1 MLELVLNS
9 INLNDFELTPDNL
22 EKLNDRTVV
31 VTKWNWD
38 YDLAH
43 KFQREALK
51 LVSETPSLRILICCN
66 HPEVLTN
73 GRGLQKPRKGESLNL
88 VDFNPALFPKLPYP
102 LYQIER
108 GGGLTFHHPGQFIFY
123 PIVKLNPK
131 SLSLSH
137 MIDQIFDFS
146 IEVLKDWG
154 IQGLHHQHQLLGL
167 WHANKKV
174 ASMGIA
180 IEKLTT
186 FHGMAINLVDNENM
200 RQAMNFLN
208 PCGLNAETYT
218 AVNKLG
224 EISGQERIVQNF
236 REQFLQ
242 RIEREWK

>member
-1 MLELVLNS
+1 MKKLIIDS
-9 INLNDFELTPDNL
+9 IKISDFGLKESDLTSLD
-22 EKLNDRTVV
+22 ERTVV
-31 VTKWNWD
+31 ITKWNWD
-38 YDLAH
+38 YGIAH

-51 LVSETPSLRILICCN
+51 LVQETNNLRILICCN

-73 GRGLQKPRKGESLNL
+73 GRGLQKPRKGEVLNL
-88 VDFNPALFPKLPYP
+88 VEFRPEDHKLLPYP

-131 SLSLSH
+131 SLSLST

-146 IEVLKDWG
+146 IDVLKTWG
-154 IQGLHHQHQLLGL
+154 IEGLNHENKLLGI
-167 WHANKKV
+167 WKGDKKI

-186 FHGMAINLVDNENM
+186 FHGMALNLKDSPEM
-200 RQAMNFLN
+200 KKALQTLN

-218 AVNKLG
+218 SVEALNGLPANYLDLF
-224 EISGQERIVQNF
+224 Q
-236 REQFLQ
+236 EQFLQ
-242 RIEREWK
+242 RIRHEWK

>member
-1 MLELVLNS
+1 MREFVLNS
-9 INLNDFELTPDNL
+9 IQLDEFELTPKHIEIL
-22 EKLNDRTVV
+22 GERTVV
-31 VTKWNWD
+31 VTKWNWE
-38 YDLAH
+38 YALAH

-51 LVSETPSLRILICCN
+51 LVSDTPSLRILICCN

-73 GRGLQKPRKGESLNL
+73 GRGLQKPRKGESFNL
-88 VDFNPALFPKLPYP
+88 VEFNPALFPALPYP
-102 LYQIER
+102 LHQIER

-146 IEVLKDWG
+146 IDVLKEWG
-154 IQGLHHQHQLLGL
+154 INGLHHQHQLLGL
-167 WHANKKV
+167 WHENQKV

-186 FHGMAINLVDNENM
+186 FHGMAINLIDNENM
-200 RQAMNFLN
+200 RKAMAFLN

-224 EISGQERIVQNF
+224 ELTNQENLVQNF
-236 REQFLQ
+236 KEQFLQ